1 MPLDWQNFVAQK
13 LLRALWARLAPWLGL
28 APRRPAPPVRA
39 ASRATLCGWPARQPG
54 SPGLNDNTPG
64 RTGA

>member
-1 MPLDWQNFVAQK
+1 MERDRQSIVAVR
-13 LLRALWARLAPWLGL
+13 LLSALYARLAPLLGL
-28 APRRPAPPVRA
+28 APRRPTPPVRA

-64 RTGA
+64 RPGG

>member
-1 MPLDWQNFVAQK
+1 MDLDWQTFVTQK
-13 LLRALWARLAPWLGL
+13 LLRALSARLAPLLGL
-28 APRRPAPPVRA
+28 APRRPTPPVRA

-64 RTGA
+64 RPSA

>member
-1 MPLDWQNFVAQK
+1 MERDRQSIVAVR
-13 LLRALWARLAPWLGL
+13 LLSALYARLAPWLGL
-28 APRRPAPPVRA
+28 APRRPAPPVGSA
-39 ASRATLCGWPARQPG
+39 PRATLCGWPARQPG